1 MSEPEVRVVFMNA
14 EEIAVC
20 EQLIA
25 HSNSFTLFFPLLRR
39 QDEIVWM
46 DMEKTWLTYF
56 IQEQIHESFS
66 GNLCSFLWEKN
77 KTYIILTLGKQ
88 VLSKELKILVY
99 PAHNISHNGI
109 TALLYNTSTHLYI
122 NCKILQQSY
131 RNKRQRF
138 CRGDLNVSI

>member
-1 MSEPEVRVVFMNA
+1 MLIRVKKGILKTGRPKIKKAPQINVLKGTLFIIEKLKKIKTTFLGSMSEPEVRVVFMKA

-25 HSNSFTLFFPLLRR
+25 HSNSFTLFFHLLRR

-66 GNLCSFLWEKN
+66 GNLCSYL
-77 KTYIILTLGKQ
+77 
-88 VLSKELKILVY
+88 
-99 PAHNISHNGI
+99 
-109 TALLYNTSTHLYI
+109 
-122 NCKILQQSY
+122 
-131 RNKRQRF
+131 
-138 CRGDLNVSI
+138 